1 MGKIVFNFLCILVLF
16 CNFYAAIAH
25 ENLNVKINDLGRIKG
40 SLKTTRLGKKIFSFR
55 GVRYAEPP
63 TGKLRFQPP
72 VPVKPWNDVFDASK
86 EGPACPQFNYTI
98 MSEDCLRLN
107 VYTTKL
113 PTENDKVKRPVIV
126 FIHPGGFF
134 SYSGQSDQFGPEYL
148 LDRDVVLVTINYRIG
163 SLGFLSADHPRLLG
177 NMGLKDQVTALRWIK
192 KNINVFGGD
201 PNSVTITG
209 YSAGS
214 WSVTMHLVSPMS
226 RGLFHRAISM
236 SGAVTYQKLLGT
248 NQKDMAIKQA
258 EYFNC
263 STNSVDEIVDCLQ
276 TIPAQDIADSMPTL
290 FFEWYGDPVLKW
302 TPVVEPEVNGVERF
316 LTEEPVNS
324 IREGRVAPVPVIGG
338 VDKDEFAGVIVFPIE
353 FARAGN
359 STFLDQWNS
368 DWNHI
373 APISF
378 QFERNTSRTQCIS
391 DEFKRFYINNHVTL
405 DNIGG
410 IGELYSDALI
420 IFSEHRFINLLSASS
435 RHPVYY
441 YHFTYQGRYSHVV
454 WNDTKKPFG
463 VSHHDELMYIFY
475 MSKFPKFVEGDPEIL
490 MVEKMTAIFENF
502 AKTGEPIPKDNSLFE
517 NVSWKKFTPQQKR
530 YLEIN
535 NSSMIMKNGVIYPER
550 MKLWDRLFPLPPSR
564 KHSHNRKH

>member
-1 MGKIVFNFLCILVLF
+1 MTIKMRQILFNFLYFTVFWNC
-16 CNFYAAIAH
+16 YATFAQ
-25 ENLNVKINDLGRIKG
+25 ENLNIKINGLGRIKG
-40 SLKTTRLGKKIFSFR
+40 SFMKTRLGKEIFSFR
-55 GVRYAEPP
+55 GIRYAEPP

-72 VPVKPWNDVFDASK
+72 VPVKPWDEVFDASK
-86 EGPACPQFNYTI
+86 EGPACPQLNYTL

-113 PTENDKVKRPVIV
+113 PTENEKVKRPVIV

-148 LDRDVVLVTINYRIG
+148 LDRNVVMVAINYRIG
-163 SLGFLSADHPRLLG
+163 SLGFLSADHPKLLG
-177 NMGLKDQVTALRWIK
+177 NMGLKDQVAALRWIK
-192 KNINVFGGD
+192 QNIEVFGGD

-226 RGLFHRAISM
+226 RGLFHKAIAM

-263 STNSVDEIVDCLQ
+263 STNSIDEIVDCLQ
-276 TIPAQDIADSMPTL
+276 TKPAQDIANSMPI
-290 FFEWYGDPVLKW
+290 FYEWYGDPVLKW
-302 TPVVEPEVNGVERF
+302 TPVVEPKVDGIERF
-316 LTEEPVNS
+316 LTEEPVIS

-353 FARAGN
+353 FCQQGN
-359 STFLDQWNS
+359 CTFLDQWNS

-378 QFERNTSRTQCIS
+378 QYERNTSRTECIS
-391 DEFKRFYINNHVTL
+391 NELKKFYINNHVTL
-405 DNIGG
+405 DNIEG
-410 IGELYSDALI
+410 IGQLYSDSLI

-435 RHPVYY
+435 RYPVYY

-454 WNDTKKPFG
+454 C

-475 MSKFPKFVEGDPEIL
+475 MSRFPKFVEGDPEII

-502 AKTGEPIPKDNSLFE
+502 AKTGEPISNDNSLFD
-517 NVSWKKFTPQQKR
+517 NFTWKKITPVRKR

-535 NSSMIMKNGVIYPER
+535 NSSMIMKNGVIYSER
-550 MKLWDRLFPLPPSR
+550 MKLWDRLFPLPPR
-564 KHSHNRKH
+564 HKNSHNCKH